1 MALIYRVQS
10 LILIFWIGHIG
21 AQHAF
26 VVGLWRSQRLYKRT
40 RHMLGSPWWPT
51 LFVPPVV
58 QTLLA
63 QHPRKLIR
71 TQAAQIVNKIL
82 RHKYFF
88 WVHGLAQQVF
98 IHVSDSLFTQF
109 RTLPQAM
116 RPSLELR
123 SAAFQQYSAKPTR
136 AIHVTPCLLCAN
148 IEYKVN
154 LTYLIT
160 PFGCPAMQA
169 FIKSGFI
176 QV

>member
-1 MALIYRVQS
+1 
-10 LILIFWIGHIG
+10 
-21 AQHAF
+21 
-26 VVGLWRSQRLYKRT
+26 
-40 RHMLGSPWWPT
+40 
-51 LFVPPVV
+51 
-58 QTLLA
+58 
-63 QHPRKLIR
+63 
-71 TQAAQIVNKIL
+71 
-82 RHKYFF
+82 
-88 WVHGLAQQVF
+88 AQQVF

-136 AIHVTPCLLCAN
+136 AIHVIPCLLCAN

-176 QV
+176 QVKHAYPLVHLANSWYLCKNFPVVCCLSTPLMAPTRSILCNYKKTEKALFCPSIVVAPPYPVKFACSSTYGLPQVAFMQRLCLCMYLFCSFCAF